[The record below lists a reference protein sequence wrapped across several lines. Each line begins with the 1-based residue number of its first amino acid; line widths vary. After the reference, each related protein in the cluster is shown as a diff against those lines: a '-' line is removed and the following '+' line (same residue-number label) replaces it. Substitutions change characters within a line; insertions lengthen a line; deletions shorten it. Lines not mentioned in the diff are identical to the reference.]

1 MWQDDASTE
10 MIADDDSDTVVTELS
25 QTDDEEPDTLD
36 GLHPHQAVP
45 LHEELANAG
54 DDKDGAMDTTPDHLD
69 DGEALAEHAKLE
81 VDGNYFDEED
91 ADDADSD
98 HGRHTQMLLES
109 KKNALHV
116 TPMLGS
122 HWPKLTELYIK
133 GYLIKLVEVKDGL
146 SPDNVIKA
154 CKAKGMMPA
163 CNYASHSKGFSNCIP
178 VMDNNWPLANAVYL
192 ERVAGDKAATA
203 FHFTFAYQVQ
213 TSLYLS
219 RVSHGRPSSALAPN
233 PYVTVE
239 HFCILACRP
248 SVVPWSRPPRV

>member
-1 MWQDDASTE
+1 M
-10 MIADDDSDTVVTELS
+10 
-25 QTDDEEPDTLD
+25 
-36 GLHPHQAVP
+36 
-45 LHEELANAG
+45 
-54 DDKDGAMDTTPDHLD
+54 D
-69 DGEALAEHAKLE
+69 DGEALAEHTKLE
-81 VDGNYFDEED
+81 VDGNPFPDEED
-91 ADDADSD
+91 DTADSD
-98 HGRHTQMLLES
+98 HGGHTQMLLES

-116 TPMLGS
+116 TP
-122 HWPKLTELYIK
+122 KLAGAGLADLYIK
-133 GYLIKLVEVKDGL
+133 GYLIKLVEVKGGL